1 MDAELRTLALT
12 VARIIESPDPSAYQ
26 LMSEALRGTR
36 NTLLVMRFDDLW
48 RIGFRSEDAGTR
60 VAVYEVLLEVKRMA
74 PSVYEELQAIAEAFT
89 EDEQAR
95 AVGGGRTPDPV
106 PPGPAA
112 RATANSVQDGTF
124 HAPVVQAGTFSGGVH
139 TYYTQPPHS
148 TLPPVADWPHLRTA
162 DPVTLGVRRTRR
174 LPGEAPLPPYVER
187 DCDAELGDRVREAAR
202 EGGLVVVT
210 GAPLSGKTRTV
221 WAALAANLPGT
232 TRVFAPSPGTDLRG
246 LSAVVRGRGEAD
258 CVLWL
263 DDLSGHLGEH
273 GLTPAVLA
281 ELVRLR
287 VPVLA
292 TMEDEAYDARRFG
305 TADRARVLDG
315 TRPVELNRVWSD
327 SEWARLEALD
337 EEPRLRSARLWRGAH
352 TVPEYL
358 AVGSDLVEEWR
369 RAARPTRHPR
379 GHLLVRAAA
388 DLHRCGV
395 PHTAISDSVLRGA
408 QELYPD
414 AYAAAEAESFDD
426 GLAWA
431 AEQRYGVSGLLVPGE
446 KEGTWGVFGALLAD
460 AVDRPDGWPVPLGL
474 WMFALET
481 VGTEG
486 ARWTVRSSAHAHLV
500 ERAKGDPMAAAVLGD
515 INVALGDL
523 ETAEFWCRAAAD
535 AGHIE
540 AAAAVGELMVA
551 RDATAEAIPYLEQAA
566 EAGVVRSQFALG
578 MLLIDRAKSW
588 MNRAAEAGHPLA
600 ARVLPRLHAVTYT
613 PPDTV
618 KE

>member
-12 VARIIESPDPSAYQ
+12 VARIIGSPDQSAYR
-26 LMSEALRGTR
+26 LMSEALRGAR
-36 NTLLVMRFDDLW
+36 NTFLEVRFDDLW
-48 RIGFRSEDAGTR
+48 GIRLRGEDTGTPS
-60 VAVYEVLLEVKRMA
+60 AVHELLIEVKRTA

-95 AVGGGRTPDPV
+95 EADGVRAPAHAPS
-106 PPGPAA
+106 GPST

-124 HAPVVQAGTFSGGVH
+124 HAPVVQADTFSGGVH
-139 TYYTQPPHS
+139 TYYAQPPHS
-148 TLPPVADWPHLRTA
+148 TLPPVADWPQLDTA
-162 DPVTLGVRRTRR
+162 DPIALGVRQTRR
-174 LPGEAPLPPYVER
+174 LPGESPLPPYVER
-187 DCDAELGDRVREAAR
+187 DCDRELGDRVREAAR

-210 GAPLSGKTRTV
+210 GAPLSGKTRTA
-221 WAALAANLPGT
+221 WAALAAKLPGT

-246 LSAVVRGRGEAD
+246 LPAVVRGRGEAG

-263 DDLSGHLGEH
+263 DDLGGHLGDY

-281 ELVRLR
+281 ELVRMR

-305 TADRARVLDG
+305 AADRARVLDG
-315 TRPVELNRVWSD
+315 ARPVELNRVWSD
-327 SEWARLEALD
+327 SECGLLEKA
-337 EEPRLRSARLWRGAH
+337 EEPLLRGARLWRGPH

-358 AVGSDLVEEWR
+358 AVGPDLVEEWR

-379 GHLLVRAAA
+379 GHLLVRAVV

-395 PHTAISDSVLRGA
+395 PHGAISEGVLRGA
-408 QELYPD
+408 EELYPD
-414 AYAAAEAESFDD
+414 AYAAAEAESFGD

-431 AEQRYGVSGLLVPGE
+431 AEQRYGVSGLLVPGD

-460 AVDRPDGWPVPLGL
+460 TVDRPGGWPVPLDL

-481 VGTEG
+481 VRTDG
-486 ARWTVRSSAHAHLV
+486 ARWTVRSNAHTHLV
-500 ERAKGDPMAAAVLGD
+500 ERAEEDPMAAAVLGD

-523 ETAEFWCRAAAD
+523 ETAEFWCRKAAD
-535 AGHIE
+535 AGHTE
-540 AAAAVGELMVA
+540 AAAAAGELMVA
-551 RDATAEAIPYLEQAA
+551 RDAAAEAIPYLEQAA
-566 EAGVVRSQFALG
+566 EAGIVQSQFSLG
-578 MLLIDRAKSW
+578 LLLIDRAKSW